1 MTPTSPTNPYEP
13 PREPAP
19 RSVPD
24 FSDRDAAELAD
35 LRQRVAELEKRV
47 GRSWLVH
54 RNFFV
59 RLITV
64 WGYFFLGYMILL
76 AAMFGIMAIMS
87 AFAGDWP

>member
-35 LRQRVAELEKRV
+35 LRQRVAELEKQV
-47 GRSWLVH
+47 SRSWFNGNIL
-54 RNFFV
+54 R
-59 RLITV
+59 RMLAG
-64 WGYFFLGYMILL
+64 WAYFLLGYL
-76 AAMFGIMAIMS
+76 AVAAIGFGIMSIIAAIT
-87 AFAGDWP
+87 GEWP